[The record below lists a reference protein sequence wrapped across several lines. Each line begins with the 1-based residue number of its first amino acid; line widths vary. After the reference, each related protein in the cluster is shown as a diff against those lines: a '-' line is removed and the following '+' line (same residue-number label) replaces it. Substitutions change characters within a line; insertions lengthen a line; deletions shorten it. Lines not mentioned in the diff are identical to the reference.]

1 MEVPLLDLRLQYR
14 ALRGELD
21 AAVARVVESQ
31 QFVLGP
37 EVDAFEC
44 EIAAYCGAPEAIG
57 VGSGSDAILLALM
70 ALGIGPGDQVIVPT
84 FTFFATA
91 GCVARLGAE
100 PVFADVDSATFNLT
114 PETVE
119 RAAQRCSRAR
129 ALVPVHLFG
138 QSADLEALESTA
150 AALGVSLVEDAA
162 QAIGAAD
169 SRGRRVGSAGHL
181 ACFSFFPTKNLG
193 GFGEGGLV
201 TCHDADVADTL
212 RTLRVH
218 GMKPR
223 YHHRMVGVNAR
234 LDALQAAVLR
244 VKLRHVEAWHAARA
258 RNAAHYEEL
267 FRRPARLGDVPLDAG
282 GLPLRFPTAVPAPGR
297 HVFNQYVVRVPARRR
312 DALRAHLAARAI
324 GTEVYYPD
332 PAAPAGVLRGHRL
345 RERRPAPRSPKPPPS
360 KRSRCRSS
368 RSSTPEQRE
377 AVAEAVV
384 EFLGRL
390 SPQHLG
396 TPHALTHTRGCG

>member
-1 MEVPLLDLRLQYR
+1 VAVADEREARVEVPLLDLRLQYQSI
-14 ALRGELD
+14 RGELD
-21 AAVARVVESQ
+21 AAVARVLASQ

-37 EVDAFEC
+37 EVDAFER

-57 VGSGSDAILLALM
+57 VGSGTDAILLALM

-84 FTFFATA
+84 YTFFATA

-100 PVFADVDSATFNLT
+100 PVFADVDPATFNVT

-119 RAAQRCSRAR
+119 RAARRCRRAR
-129 ALVPVHLFG
+129 AFVPVHLFG
-138 QSADLEALESTA
+138 RSADLEALESAA
-150 AALGVSLVEDAA
+150 AALGVVLVEDAA
-162 QAIGAAD
+162 QAIGAHD
-169 SRGRRVGSAGHL
+169 GRGRRVGSAGHL

-223 YHHRMVGVNAR
+223 YHHHMVGVNAR

-244 VKLRHVEAWHAARA
+244 VKLRYVEAWHAARA

-267 FRRPARLGDVPLDAG
+267 FRKAGAAPADVPLGEG
-282 GLPLRFPTAVPAPGR
+282 GLPLRFPTTVASPGR
-297 HVFNQYVVRVPARRR
+297 HVFNQYVVRVPAERR

-324 GTEVYYPD
+324 GTEVYYPI
-332 PAAPAGVLRGHRL
+332 PLHLQACFSEL
-345 RERRPAPRSPKPPPS
+345 RERTGPLPVSEAAARETLALPIF
-360 KRSRCRSS
+360 
-368 RSSTPEQRE
+368 PELEAVQRE
-377 AVAEAVV
+377 TVAEALV
-384 EFLGRL
+384 EFLA
-390 SPQHLG
+390 
-396 TPHALTHTRGCG
+396 TA

>member
-1 MEVPLLDLRLQYR
+1 MADERETRVEVPLLDLRLQYR
-14 ALRGELD
+14 SIRGELD
-21 AAVARVVESQ
+21 AAVARVVASQ

-37 EVDAFEC
+37 EVDAFER

-84 FTFFATA
+84 YTFFATA

-100 PVFADVDSATFNLT
+100 PVFADVDPATFNVT
-114 PETVE
+114 PEAVE
-119 RAAQRCSRAR
+119 RAARRCRRAR

-138 QSADLEALESTA
+138 RAADLEALESTA
-150 AALGVSLVEDAA
+150 AALGVAIVEDAA
-162 QAIGAAD
+162 QAIGADDA
-169 SRGRRVGSAGHL
+169 RGRRVGSAGHL

-201 TCHDADVADTL
+201 TCHDADVADAL

-223 YHHRMVGVNAR
+223 YHHQMVGVNAR

-267 FRRPARLGDVPLDAG
+267 FRKAGAAPAEVALEEG
-282 GLPLRFPTAVPAPGR
+282 GLPLRFPTAVAPPGR
-297 HVFNQYVVRVPARRR
+297 HVFNQYVIRVPAARR
-312 DALRAHLAARAI
+312 DALRAHLAARGI
-324 GTEVYYPD
+324 GTEVYYPIPLHLQD
-332 PAAPAGVLRGHRL
+332 CFRDL
-345 RERRPAPRSPKPPPS
+345 RERTGALPAAEAAARETVALPVF
-360 KRSRCRSS
+360 
-368 RSSTPEQRE
+368 PELEAAQRE

-384 EFLGRL
+384 EFLTAG
-390 SPQHLG
+390 
-396 TPHALTHTRGCG
+396 